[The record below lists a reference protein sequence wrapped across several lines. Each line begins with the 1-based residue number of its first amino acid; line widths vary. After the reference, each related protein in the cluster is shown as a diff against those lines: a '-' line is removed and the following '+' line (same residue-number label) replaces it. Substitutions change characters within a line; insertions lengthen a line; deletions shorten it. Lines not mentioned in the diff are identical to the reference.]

1 MGCSGGGGVRR
12 WYGAGLQTKVSHLE
26 ESIPGV
32 QASKPGPSAGDQCGD
47 LGGPDLE
54 SAPVSESPSVLGVG
68 ENGA

>member
-1 MGCSGGGGVRR
+1 M
-12 WYGAGLQTKVSHLE
+12 KVSHLE